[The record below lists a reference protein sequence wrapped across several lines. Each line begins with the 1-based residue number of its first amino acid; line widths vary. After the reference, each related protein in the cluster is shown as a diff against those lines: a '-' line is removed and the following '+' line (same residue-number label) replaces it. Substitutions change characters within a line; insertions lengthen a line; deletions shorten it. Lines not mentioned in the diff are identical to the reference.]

1 MLETLSN
8 SIAYVGM
15 GLVLVA
21 FVLETRGKIS
31 SRGPA
36 YLGLMIVGSAL
47 LAVRAAYAQ
56 EWAFLILEVV
66 WLAAAVWALFGRT
79 PASAPRTET
88 G

>member
-1 MLETLSN
+1 MLETISN

-31 SRGPA
+31 SRGSA
-36 YLGLMIVGSAL
+36 YLGLMIVGSGL

-56 EWAFLILEVV
+56 EWAFLILEIV
-66 WLAAAVWALFGRT
+66 WCVAALAALVRPG
-79 PASAPRTET
+79 PAADSSA
-88 G
+88 

>member
-8 SIAYVGM
+8 SVAYVGM

-31 SRGPA
+31 SRGSA
-36 YLGLMIVGSAL
+36 YLGLMIAGSGL
-47 LAVRAAYAQ
+47 LALRAAYAQ

-66 WLAAAVWALFGRT
+66 WLAAAVWALFGRR
-79 PASAPRTET
+79 PATQSRSET
-88 G
+88 S